1 MEVLVNS
8 LILKNAQKTLVNFT
22 VEGLVL
28 VSKLQMLLSQAFALD
43 GGLVQLTFTVSDC
56 SLKVLQLA
64 PKFLVL
70 VCGVLKSVTKLL
82 VLALALI
89 TLSLQPCN
97 LFLKFVLFLSKLLNL
112 LVRGANRLL
121 SGPELFK
128 KSLVVLLCLHQH
140 VFEFGVGRL
149 QLPGFLLEL
158 LQSAQTLVKQL
169 IKPFTLIL
177 VLCSLFLELLK
188 LNKHTNTLIAR
199 LLFSSAWS
207 SLLFSSSRL
216 ALTRLA
222 ISTSLF

>member
-1 MEVLVNS
+1 MEVLVDS
-8 LILKNAQKTLVNFT
+8 LILENAQKALVNFT

-28 VSKLQMLLSQAFALD
+28 VSKLQMLLSETFTLD
-43 GGLVQLTFTVSDC
+43 GGLVQLTFTVSDR

-97 LFLKFVLFLSKLLNL
+97 LFFKFILFLSKLLNL
-112 LVRGANRLL
+112 LVCGANRLL
-121 SGPELFK
+121 SGPELVE

-140 VFEFGVGRL
+140 IFKFGVGRL
-149 QLPGFLLEL
+149 QLPGFLFEL
-158 LQSAQTLVKQL
+158 LQSAQTLIKQL

-177 VLCSLFLELLK
+177 VLCSLFLELLE